1 MPGHLGPV
9 SATKGH
15 FRARA
20 RQDRGREGQGH
31 ADGWSGAAGYRVG
44 DIKLVVVE
52 DEANTVRLIMERY
65 LKIRSVPALITA
77 LSNHAIVTKVK
88 TMRDGSTR
96 GGVSFTRGPIYRLLK
111 DRIFRGQ
118 IVQKDTVY
126 LGEHQA
132 IIHHELFDQVQQVLP
147 DSAGDKRRRPRV
159 QRTSLVR
166 TTPVPR
172 VSVTQSNNNLG
183 REIGPRDIGP
193 SS

>member
-1 MPGHLGPV
+1 
-9 SATKGH
+9 
-15 FRARA
+15 
-20 RQDRGREGQGH
+20 
-31 ADGWSGAAGYRVG
+31 
-44 DIKLVVVE
+44 
-52 DEANTVRLIMERY
+52 MERY
-65 LKIRSVPALITA
+65 LKIRSVPALIIS
-77 LSNHAIVTKVK
+77 LSNHAIVTKLQ

-96 GGVSFTRGPIYRLLK
+96 GGVSFTRGPIYHLLK
-111 DRIFRGQ
+111 DKIFRGQ

-126 LGEHQA
+126 PGEHQA
-132 IIHHELFDQVQQVLP
+132 IIDHELFDQVQKVLA

-166 TTPVPR
+166 TTPAPR